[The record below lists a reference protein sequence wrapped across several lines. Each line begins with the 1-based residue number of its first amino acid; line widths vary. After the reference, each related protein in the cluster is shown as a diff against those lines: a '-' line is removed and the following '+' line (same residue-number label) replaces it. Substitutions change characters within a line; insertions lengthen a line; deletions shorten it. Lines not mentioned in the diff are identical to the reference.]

1 MSSQNALETS
11 AKSADL
17 ACRQGGSE
25 LSNDIDRNLVRHKVL
40 SLRQKRQA
48 EISHAVSH
56 TLDGPGLRD
65 TDRLTWIGVDEDVER
80 LAPPSSSSRLATSD
94 ASRSGSD
101 DDEDADSTILG
112 HYIQALPIP
121 PQKRVHL
128 DHFQNRS
135 RPSFASEETCNS
147 SHESSSHASCRLDD
161 DVDGFSQHTTE
172 TTDNSSSPS
181 SRRASSTRAS
191 IASRRLSQQSASQDL
206 ARPTSFVQALSSPL
220 GPPPNM
226 PLPPKPLSKTLT
238 RALADKH
245 MDLSRARRFSR
256 ASVSSAASPRSAASD
271 QSSWK
276 LVEKRPA
283 SSRRTPD
290 AGDSNVAP
298 YASDEEMDGLRN
310 ISSHFPTPVTSYPPC
325 SSELSTA
332 PQDAHSGLSSSR
344 TESRTSRSI
353 SGPSRVTSLTADG
366 ATDTSSGASH
376 IRDDHVK
383 FAEGEGSS
391 DSALSQV
398 LDLTE
403 SRGVLAIG
411 ERMQRASSGS
421 QTGVFQI
428 GLGARTLFRHKS
440 NRQRRSTPKEQTKP
454 SSKPGRKSSMRDVP
468 HELVQTCSKQP
479 SVRSM
484 HHQRSD
490 TLSKSMSE
498 LMLALD
504 LEANEWRNGVGRTT
518 SIDNHSQPQVEAAQV
533 WRSPV
538 NAGGYSAT
546 VHSTATSDSNTQA
559 EMPASDSLPS
569 LSSSGSQELSLDDS
583 RGPPTAET
591 TLVHPSSSKNWASLG
606 VVADNADDH
615 GVGADLVAI
624 YDSYRL
630 SDGTMASRFTAPALR
645 IEDPEGD
652 EVADSE
658 LEGEHSSDDVP
669 RKRSKPSRK
678 KSLGFEDQRATLR
691 PRPSLSHHSASLASR
706 PSQAFRATL
715 VTTEEETGSSSLDS
729 ASLAPAAGD
738 EDPYAF
744 YEFSPSLPPFV
755 PTGVSPRDLTGT
767 GTWSSIV
774 ARASNSLCRQP
785 SIASVESLATAE
797 SGPVSLREIRAT
809 AQAKQRH
816 ADAAHRAR
824 EHMSDHIATL
834 SYRPFAIH
842 DHAASLA
849 KEAGVWNAHRA
860 SVSYASAA
868 GSPEEG
874 GRSGRSS
881 SMSSVFAASIAPSVG
896 DYGTRWPVAIGADQG
911 VGPDDAASLY
921 SFHPF
926 SLSRRPS
933 ETRPPQKVY
942 VEFSMQ
948 TSPKQS
954 PTESLFPPIDS
965 LTTDENADR
974 ADAQVGS
981 DVREPAAV
989 QSNRRCDY
997 LVVDAPLRRRKST
1010 ASLLSTHDLSA
1021 ELDQPG
1027 LWPSLI
1033 RAPRLSSMTRR
1044 RSEGNHLV
1052 AATSRQEEDSD
1063 EESDLDV
1070 NADLE
1075 DLAEHSGIMDATRGY
1090 KRKLHVAGVES
1101 TVEAQGH
1108 GAGRAIAS
1116 IPARSIRISAALD
1129 RIQAQRIYRSAG
1141 WDTPDDEEK
1150 RPKIATWKTPP
1161 KTAATLRPSLPGRDR
1176 TRTNGMTKPLHKSK
1190 SMASMTAAK
1199 RPALSPS
1206 LLRARSP
1213 SPDLSL
1219 LTNPSDDEEVLLIAD
1234 HDLDTADL
1242 SRETILDEEFDMR
1255 IGQAVSTRFSCSGKG
1270 MTQPAKST
1278 ASGDPI
1284 DASYSAVSKSN
1295 GGSVDGGSLEGAEDS
1310 KDPQQTV
1317 QLPTR
1322 SRTSSMSSVIEMIQE
1337 PDELLS
1343 STGHSIGHSSG
1354 HDTNISD
1361 SGGTSGHDPQRPN
1374 HVVAEYIRNRVS
1386 MRSRGLPTPVT
1397 LAVPR
1402 STLVNGPAPDKKPS
1416 AFEEAKETA
1425 DFEGKDVS
1433 PNLQDTPDT
1442 MAGSEI
1448 WSSFHADRSSTVST
1462 ATTRSSGSTVEMPPA
1477 PRTDSNTIAT
1487 AKLDQPQ
1494 SDETLSAA
1502 ASSIQSEERAPFEA
1516 STTRVIPILR
1526 RKSSGLPVA
1535 RASVQKQSRPSL
1547 PLPRR
1552 SIPPE
1557 SPVGNASA
1565 NTPPKPAIRRY
1576 QSVASLQTSR
1586 GPADSS
1592 KPAGYGSVRNTAR
1605 YSDTSRATPS
1615 KLVHGVRGSITLSK
1629 LPSLRST
1636 ATTTEPLRSR
1646 SASEQGSSGSKINPR
1661 LQSPIA
1667 SGRSR
1672 IPSRTGVRASGLP
1685 RPAHDG

>member
-1 MSSQNALETS
+1 MPGQDVLETN
-11 AKSADL
+11 ATSADSE
-17 ACRQGGSE
+17 CRPGGSA
-25 LSNDIDRNLVRHKVL
+25 LLNDLDRDLVRHKVL

-56 TLDGPGLRD
+56 TFDGPGARNS
-65 TDRLTWIGVDEDVER
+65 DRLTWIGVDEDVEH
-80 LAPPSSSSRLATSD
+80 LAPPSSSSRLASSD

-101 DDEDADSTILG
+101 DDDDADSTILG
-112 HYIQALPIP
+112 HYIQALPHP
-121 PQKRVHL
+121 PQKLVHL
-128 DHFQNRS
+128 DQLQRRP
-135 RPSFASEETCNS
+135 RPSFASEETCSS

-161 DVDGFSQHTTE
+161 DVDVFSQHTTE

-191 IASRRLSQQSASQDL
+191 IASRRLSQQSTSVDL
-206 ARPTSFVQALSSPL
+206 ARPASLAQALSSPI

-245 MDLSRARRFSR
+245 KSRRSSR
-256 ASVSSAASPRSAASD
+256 ASASSAGSPRSAASGP
-271 QSSWK
+271 SSWK
-276 LVEKRPA
+276 MAETRPV
-283 SSRRTPD
+283 SSRLRQIPGDRND
-290 AGDSNVAP
+290 APHV
-298 YASDEEMDGLRN
+298 SDEEMDGLRDTSN
-310 ISSHFPTPVTSYPPC
+310 HFPTPATSYPPL
-325 SSELSTA
+325 SSELTTA
-332 PQDAHSGLSSSR
+332 PRDAKPMLRFSP
-344 TESRTSRSI
+344 RSI
-353 SGPSRVTSLTADG
+353 SGPSRATSPTADG
-366 ATDTSSGASH
+366 VMYTSSGASH
-376 IRDDHVK
+376 VRDDHVK
-383 FAEGEGSS
+383 SAEGGGSS

-411 ERMQRASSGS
+411 ERIQQASSGS

-428 GLGARTLFRHKS
+428 GLGARTLFPHKS
-440 NRQRRSTPKEQTKP
+440 NRQRRSTPNGP
-454 SSKPGRKSSMRDVP
+454 SHNPGRKSSMHDVP
-468 HELVQTCSKQP
+468 HDPVQTYSKQH
-479 SVRSM
+479 SVQRRN
-484 HHQRSD
+484 HQRSD
-490 TLSKSMSE
+490 TMSKSMSE

-504 LEANEWRNGVGRTT
+504 LEADEWRNGVGMTA
-518 SIDNHSQPQVEAAQV
+518 SVDLHPQPQVAAAQV
-533 WRSPV
+533 SRSHV
-538 NAGGYSAT
+538 EAGESSAT
-546 VHSTATSDSNTQA
+546 VPGPAKSDSNTKA
-559 EMPASDSLPS
+559 ELPESDSLPS
-569 LSSSGSQELSLDDS
+569 LSSSVSQELSLDDS
-583 RGPPTAET
+583 RGPPSAET
-591 TLVHPSSSKNWASLG
+591 SFIHPRSSKISASFR

-615 GVGADLVAI
+615 GVSADPVAL
-624 YDSYRL
+624 YDSCRL
-630 SDGTMASRFTAPALR
+630 SDGTMASHFTAPALR

-658 LEGEHSSDDVP
+658 LEGDRSSDEIP

-691 PRPSLSHHSASLASR
+691 PRSSLSHHSASLTSR
-706 PSQAFRATL
+706 PSQAFRSTL
-715 VTTEEETGSSSLDS
+715 VTTEEETGSTSLDS
-729 ASLAPAAGD
+729 ASLIRAGGD

-744 YEFSPSLPPFV
+744 YEFSPSLPPFM

-774 ARASNSLCRQP
+774 ARASDSLCRQP
-785 SIASVESLATAE
+785 SIASVRSLATAE

-824 EHMSDHIATL
+824 EHMSDHIATM

-849 KEAGVWNAHRA
+849 KEVDMWNAHRA
-860 SVSYASAA
+860 SASSASAV

-933 ETRPPQKVY
+933 ESRPSKKVY

-948 TSPKQS
+948 TSPMQS

-981 DVREPAAV
+981 DVREPAAFPP
-989 QSNRRCDY
+989 NRPCGY
-997 LVVDAPLRRRKST
+997 LVVDTPLRRRKST

-1021 ELDQPG
+1021 ELDEPG

-1044 RSEGNHLV
+1044 CSEGNHLIT
-1052 AATSRQEEDSD
+1052 ATSRQEDSD

-1116 IPARSIRISAALD
+1116 IPARSLRISAALD

-1141 WDTPDDEEK
+1141 WDSPDDEEEGA
-1150 RPKIATWKTPP
+1150 KIVTSRTPRNS
-1161 KTAATLRPSLPGRDR
+1161 AATGRPSLPGCDF
-1176 TRTNGMTKPLHKSK
+1176 TRPNGMTEPVRKTK
-1190 SMASMTAAK
+1190 SMASMAAAK
-1199 RPALSPS
+1199 RPPLSPS

-1219 LTNPSDDEEVLLIAD
+1219 LTNPSDDEEVLLTED
-1234 HDLDTADL
+1234 LDLDTEEL

-1255 IGQAVSTRFSCSGKG
+1255 IGQALSTQFSRSGKG
-1270 MTQPAKST
+1270 MTQSAKPNV
-1278 ASGDPI
+1278 SGDPI
-1284 DASYSAVSKSN
+1284 DDSYSAVSRNN

-1310 KDPQQTV
+1310 KDSQQTS

-1337 PDELLS
+1337 ADELLS

-1374 HVVAEYIRNRVS
+1374 HVVAEYIRHRVS

-1397 LAVPR
+1397 LAVAR
-1402 STLVNGPAPDKKPS
+1402 STRFNEPAPDKKPS
-1416 AFEEAKETA
+1416 AFEVDEETA
-1425 DFEGKDVS
+1425 DFEGKDLS
-1433 PNLQDTPDT
+1433 PSLQDTPDT
-1442 MAGSEI
+1442 TAGSEI

-1462 ATTRSSGSTVEMPPA
+1462 ATTRSSGSTVEMSA
-1477 PRTDSNTIAT
+1477 AARTVSNTIAL
-1487 AKLDQPQ
+1487 ANLDKPQ
-1494 SDETLSAA
+1494 SNETLSAA
-1502 ASSIQSEERAPFEA
+1502 ASITQMEKRAPFVA

-1535 RASVQKQSRPSL
+1535 RASVLKQSRPSL
-1547 PLPRR
+1547 PLPSK

-1586 GPADSS
+1586 DPTDSR
-1592 KPAGYGSVRNTAR
+1592 KPAGYGSVRNMAR

-1615 KLVHGVRGSITLSK
+1615 KSVHANGGSITPSK

-1636 ATTTEPLRSR
+1636 ASTTETLRSR
-1646 SASEQGSSGSKINPR
+1646 SASEQGSGGSKIDPR

-1672 IPSRTGVRASGLP
+1672 IPSRNGVRASGLP